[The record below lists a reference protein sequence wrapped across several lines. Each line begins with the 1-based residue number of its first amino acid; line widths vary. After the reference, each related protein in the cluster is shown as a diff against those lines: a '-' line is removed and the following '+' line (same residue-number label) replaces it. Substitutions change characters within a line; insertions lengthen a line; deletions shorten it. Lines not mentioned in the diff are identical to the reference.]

1 MWPGRDRGL
10 QPLPLADVNECAETP
25 GVCINGLCV
34 NTDGSFRCEC
44 PFGYSLDF
52 TGVSCVGE
60 GLAHPSLLPRKGRS
74 WGGHMPP
81 RGTPRLSATITL
93 PTHLSISPVFT
104 RSFIHLLI
112 HSFIHAF
119 AELFIYSLT
128 YSLIHLFTH
137 SHTYSFIH
145 LFTHSFTLAHSFT
158 SLLAHS
164 FTS

>member
-81 RGTPRLSATITL
+81 RGTLRLSATITL
-93 PTHLSISPVFT
+93 PIHLSISPMFT
-104 RSFIHLLI
+104 RSFIYSFIHSLI
-112 HSFIHAF
+112 HSCICRV
-119 AELFIYSLT
+119 
-128 YSLIHLFTH
+128 IHLFTH
-137 SHTYSFIH
+137 LFTYSFIH
-145 LFTHSFTLAHSFT
+145 TFSHLFIHSFTRSFIY
-158 SLLAHS
+158 LLSCS
-164 FTS
+164 FIH